1 MIAFL
6 TSSPAVGQD
15 HTRLNPANGLVSEL
29 EKVMPRPAR
38 GLFVCSDPDDFAF
51 TDRFAGEM
59 FAAFENA
66 GFPVPLRSVL
76 DHRNPEMAAELV
88 KAADL
93 IILAGGPTLAQN
105 RFFQEVR
112 LREAMA
118 GFGGVVL
125 GISAGTMNSAETVY
139 VQPELPGETR
149 PEHPRF
155 LPGLGITHAQV
166 LPHYQRT
173 KTDILDGLRLFED
186 VTYPDSL
193 GQRFLALVDGS
204 YLLCRDGRT
213 QLRGEAYEV
222 ADGALRQISREGDKL
237 SLA

>member
-15 HTRLNPANGLVSEL
+15 HTHLNPANGLVSEL
-29 EKVMPRPAR
+29 EKVLPRPAR

-105 RFFQEVR
+105 RFFQEVH

-155 LPGLGITHAQV
+155 LPGLGITHA
-166 LPHYQRT
+166 
-173 KTDILDGLRLFED
+173 
-186 VTYPDSL
+186 
-193 GQRFLALVDGS
+193 
-204 YLLCRDGRT
+204 
-213 QLRGEAYEV
+213 
-222 ADGALRQISREGDKL
+222 
-237 SLA
+237 

>member
-15 HTRLNPANGLVSEL
+15 HTHLNPANGLVTAL

-38 GLFVCSDPDDFAF
+38 GLFICSDPSDFAF

-59 FAAFENA
+59 FTAFENA
-66 GFPVPLRSVL
+66 GFPVPIRSIL
-76 DHRNPEMAAELV
+76 DDRNPEMAAELV

-105 RFFQEVR
+105 RFFAKVR
-112 LREAMA
+112 LRDAMQ
-118 GFGGVVL
+118 GFEGVVL
-125 GISAGTMNSAETVY
+125 GISAGTMNSAKTVY

-155 LPGLGITHAQV
+155 LPGLGITKAQV

-186 VTYPDSL
+186 VTYPDSQ
-193 GQRFLALVDGS
+193 GQHFLAMVDGS
-204 YLLCRDGRT
+204 YLFCQDGCT
-213 QLRGEAYEV
+213 ELRGEAYEV
-222 ADGALRQISREGDKL
+222 ADGTLRQISREGDVL
-237 SLA
+237 PLD

>member
-1 MIAFL
+1 
-6 TSSPAVGQD
+6 
-15 HTRLNPANGLVSEL
+15 
-29 EKVMPRPAR
+29 
-38 GLFVCSDPDDFAF
+38 
-51 TDRFAGEM
+51 
-59 FAAFENA
+59 
-66 GFPVPLRSVL
+66 
-76 DHRNPEMAAELV
+76 
-88 KAADL
+88 
-93 IILAGGPTLAQN
+93 
-105 RFFQEVR
+105 
-112 LREAMA
+112 
-118 GFGGVVL
+118 
-125 GISAGTMNSAETVY
+125 MNSAETVY

-155 LPGLGITHAQV
+155 LPGLGITKAQV

-204 YLLCRDGRT
+204 YLLCRDGHT

>member
-1 MIAFL
+1 
-6 TSSPAVGQD
+6 
-15 HTRLNPANGLVSEL
+15 
-29 EKVMPRPAR
+29 
-38 GLFVCSDPDDFAF
+38 
-51 TDRFAGEM
+51 
-59 FAAFENA
+59 
-66 GFPVPLRSVL
+66 
-76 DHRNPEMAAELV
+76 MAAELV

-105 RFFQEVR
+105 RFFAEVH

-118 GFGGVVL
+118 DFGGVVL

-155 LPGLGITHAQV
+155 LPGLGITKAQV

-186 VTYPDSL
+186 ITYADSF
-193 GQRFLALVDGS
+193 GHTFFALPDGS
-204 YLLCRDGRT
+204 YFYQDDDQLLLLGKAFLIRDGEKT
-213 QLRGEAYEV
+213 PLTEDGEILDME
-222 ADGALRQISREGDKL
+222 DFE
-237 SLA
+237 

>member
-1 MIAFL
+1 
-6 TSSPAVGQD
+6 
-15 HTRLNPANGLVSEL
+15 
-29 EKVMPRPAR
+29 
-38 GLFVCSDPDDFAF
+38 
-51 TDRFAGEM
+51 
-59 FAAFENA
+59 
-66 GFPVPLRSVL
+66 
-76 DHRNPEMAAELV
+76 
-88 KAADL
+88 
-93 IILAGGPTLAQN
+93 
-105 RFFQEVR
+105 
-112 LREAMA
+112 MA

-155 LPGLGITHAQV
+155 LPGLGITKAQV

-222 ADGALRQISREGDKL
+222 ADGTLRQISREGDAL